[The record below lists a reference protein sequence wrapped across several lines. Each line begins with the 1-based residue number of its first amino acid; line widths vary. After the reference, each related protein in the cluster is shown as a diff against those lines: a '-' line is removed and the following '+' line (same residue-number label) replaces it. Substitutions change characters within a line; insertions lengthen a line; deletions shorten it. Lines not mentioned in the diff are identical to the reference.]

1 MTPADLDALVVRLYR
16 MADMSSTDN
25 DLRDIAAAVAALVQ
39 LREEVARLEGQFA
52 PPVYEGWGLL
62 LNPPIKHGRACAF
75 VTKEDGTEWRAEDED
90 CTCGYEWR
98 VRLSTEITLHNAWVK
113 RATEAEAEVARLKM
127 NQRCSAIE
135 QGEVG
140 YPCVFRAEME
150 RAEAEARTKIAEQL
164 LRIAALEAERDAW
177 KSKLLAEEVEHD
189 ATMAE
194 RDALAKDAELLM
206 LDLSSAWFYG
216 NWKAETYTEREMQ
229 EIMERQGYWP
239 TSEPELVTRRVA
251 IDAARE
257 KQT

>member
-164 LRIAALEAERDAW
+164 LRIAALEAERDA
-177 KSKLLAEEVEHD
+177 
-189 ATMAE
+189 
-194 RDALAKDAELLM
+194 LAKDAELLM

-251 IDAARE
+251 IDAGATQCAAAIRALNAAT
-257 KQT
+257 QRRT